1 MEQGI
6 YKWKL
11 ECTTSQSL
19 KVKDRKLTVSIFG
32 KNKNVQYSV
41 LLLLTVFGHL
51 VSAGIVAAKENCTQY
66 TNVVLENRLDKG
78 QSVTIQ
84 AEVAD
89 EPDERALGLMNRKK
103 IDKNK
108 GMLFVY
114 QFPSAPKFWMK
125 NTLISLDIIFSSYD
139 GRIIKIFEN
148 VPKMTEKK
156 VTAGDGVS
164 FVLEINSGLVEEFE
178 IDTSWTMNFT
188 DFFETTKPF
197 C

>member
-1 MEQGI
+1 ME
-6 YKWKL
+6 KK
-11 ECTTSQSL
+11 
-19 KVKDRKLTVSIFG
+19 
-32 KNKNVQYSV
+32 KNIWYLV
-41 LLLLTVFGHL
+41 LFLLAAFGHL
-51 VSAGIVAAKENCTQY
+51 VNSSIVFAKENCTQY
-66 TNVVLENRLDKG
+66 TSVLIENRFDKR

-103 IDKNK
+103 IGENK

-114 QFPSAPKFWMK
+114 HYPSAPQFWMK
-125 NTLISLDIIFSSYD
+125 NTLISLDILFSSHD

-164 FVLEINSGLVEEFE
+164 FVLEINSGLVEQFE
-178 IDTSWTMNFT
+178 IDASWIINFT

>member
-1 MEQGI
+1 MN
-6 YKWKL
+6 
-11 ECTTSQSL
+11 
-19 KVKDRKLTVSIFG
+19 IFG
-32 KNKNVQYSV
+32 KNKKVRYSV
-41 LLLLTVFGHL
+41 LFLLIAFEQL
-51 VSAGIVAAKENCTQY
+51 VNAGILVAKENCIQY
-66 TNVVLENRLDKG
+66 TNVVLDNRFDKG

-89 EPDERALGLMNRKK
+89 EPEERALGLMNRKK

-114 QFPSAPKFWMK
+114 HFPSAPQFWMK
-125 NTLISLDIIFSSYD
+125 NTLIPLDILFSSYD

-148 VPKMTEKK
+148 VPKMTDNK

-164 FVLEINSGLVEEFE
+164 FVLEINSGLVEEFK
-178 IDTSWTMNFT
+178 IDSRWIMNVT

>member
-1 MEQGI
+1 MN
-6 YKWKL
+6 
-11 ECTTSQSL
+11 
-19 KVKDRKLTVSIFG
+19 IFG
-32 KNKNVQYSV
+32 RNKNVQYAV
-41 LLLLTVFGHL
+41 LLLLTAIGHL
-51 VSAGIVAAKENCTQY
+51 VNAGVVAAKENCTKY
-66 TNVVLENRLDKG
+66 TNVVLDNRLDKG

-114 QFPSAPKFWMK
+114 HVPSAPKFWMK
-125 NTLISLDIIFSSYD
+125 NTLISLDIIFSRYD

-178 IDTSWTMNFT
+178 IDTNWIMNFT

>member
-1 MEQGI
+1 
-6 YKWKL
+6 
-11 ECTTSQSL
+11 
-19 KVKDRKLTVSIFG
+19 
-32 KNKNVQYSV
+32 
-41 LLLLTVFGHL
+41 
-51 VSAGIVAAKENCTQY
+51 
-66 TNVVLENRLDKG
+66 LDKR

-114 QFPSAPKFWMK
+114 HFPSAPQFWMK
-125 NTLISLDIIFSSYD
+125 NTLISLDILFSSYD

-148 VPKMTEKK
+148 VPKLTEKK

-178 IDTSWTMNFT
+178 IDASWIMNFT
-188 DFFETTKPF
+188 DFFEATKPF

>member
-1 MEQGI
+1 MG
-6 YKWKL
+6 
-11 ECTTSQSL
+11 CTTSQSL
-19 KVKDRKLTVSIFG
+19 KVKDRKLTVNLFG

-41 LLLLTVFGHL
+41 LLLLTAFGHL
-51 VSAGIVAAKENCTQY
+51 VNAGVVTAKENCAQY
-66 TNVVLENRLDKG
+66 TNVVLDNRLDKRK
-78 QSVTIQ
+78 SVTIQ

-89 EPDERALGLMNRKK
+89 EPDERAVGLMNRKK

-114 QFPSAPKFWMK
+114 HFPSAPKFWMK
-125 NTLISLDIIFSSYD
+125 NTSISLDIIFSSYD

-164 FVLEINSGLVEEFE
+164 FVLEINSGLVEEFK
-178 IDTSWTMNFT
+178 IDASWVMNFT
-188 DFFETTKPF
+188 DFFETTRPF

>member
-1 MEQGI
+1 MG
-6 YKWKL
+6 
-11 ECTTSQSL
+11 
-19 KVKDRKLTVSIFG
+19 IFG

-51 VSAGIVAAKENCTQY
+51 VNAGMVAAKENCTQY
-66 TNVVLENRLDKG
+66 TNVVLDNRFDKR
-78 QSVTIQ
+78 QSVTIL

-89 EPDERALGLMNRKK
+89 EPDERAIGLMNRTK
-103 IDKNK
+103 IGKNK

-114 QFPSAPKFWMK
+114 HVPSAPQFWMK
-125 NTLISLDIIFSSYD
+125 NTLISLDILFSSYD
-139 GRIIKIFEN
+139 GRIIKIFKN

-156 VTAGDGVS
+156 ITAGDGVS
-164 FVLEINSGLVEEFE
+164 FVLEINSGSVEKLE
-178 IDTSWTMNFT
+178 IDASWIMNFT

>member
-1 MEQGI
+1 
-6 YKWKL
+6 
-11 ECTTSQSL
+11 
-19 KVKDRKLTVSIFG
+19 VNIFG
-32 KNKNVQYSV
+32 KSKNVQYSV
-41 LLLLTVFGHL
+41 VLLLTAFGHL
-51 VSAGIVAAKENCTQY
+51 VDAGIVAAKENCIQY
-66 TNVVLENRLDKG
+66 TNVVLDNRLDQR

-89 EPDERALGLMNRKK
+89 EPDERATGLMNRKK

-114 QFPSAPKFWMK
+114 HLPSSPKFWMK
-125 NTLISLDIIFSSYD
+125 NTLISLDILFSSYD

-148 VPKMTEKK
+148 VPKMTEKE
-156 VTAGDGVS
+156 VTAGDGIS

-178 IDTSWTMNFT
+178 IDASWIMNFT

>member
-1 MEQGI
+1 M
-6 YKWKL
+6 

-51 VSAGIVAAKENCTQY
+51 VNASIVAAKENCTQH
-66 TNVVLENRLDKG
+66 TNVVLDSRLDKG

-114 QFPSAPKFWMK
+114 HFPSAPQFWMK
-125 NTLISLDIIFSSYD
+125 NTLISLDILFSSHD
-139 GRIIKIFEN
+139 GRILEIFEN
-148 VPKMTEKK
+148 VPKLTEKK

-178 IDTSWTMNFT
+178 IDASWIMNFT

>member
-1 MEQGI
+1 MG
-6 YKWKL
+6 Y
-11 ECTTSQSL
+11 TAPQSL
-19 KVKDRKLTVSIFG
+19 KVKDRKLTVIILG
-32 KNKNVQYSV
+32 KNKNVWYSL
-41 LLLLTVFGHL
+41 LLLLTAFGHL
-51 VSAGIVAAKENCTQY
+51 VNAVNVIAKENCTQY
-66 TNVVLENRLDKG
+66 TNVVLENRLDKR

-114 QFPSAPKFWMK
+114 HFPSAPQFWMK
-125 NTLISLDIIFSSYD
+125 NTLISLDILFSSYD

-148 VPKMTEKK
+148 VPKLTEKK

-178 IDTSWTMNFT
+178 IDASWIMNFT
-188 DFFETTKPF
+188 DFFEATKPF

>member
-1 MEQGI
+1 M
-6 YKWKL
+6 Y
-11 ECTTSQSL
+11 
-19 KVKDRKLTVSIFG
+19 RKLTLIIFG
-32 KNKNVQYSV
+32 KNKNVWYSV
-41 LLLLTVFGHL
+41 LFLLTAFGHL
-51 VSAGIVAAKENCTQY
+51 VNAVNVIAKENCTQY
-66 TNVVLENRLDKG
+66 TTVVLDNWSDKR

-89 EPDERALGLMNRKK
+89 DPDERALGLMNRKK

-114 QFPSAPKFWMK
+114 HFPSAPQFWMK
-125 NTLISLDIIFSSYD
+125 NTLISLDILFSSYD

-148 VPKMTEKK
+148 VPKLTEKK

-178 IDTSWTMNFT
+178 IDASWIINFT
-188 DFFETTKPF
+188 DFFETKKPF

>member
-1 MEQGI
+1 MN
-6 YKWKL
+6 
-11 ECTTSQSL
+11 
-19 KVKDRKLTVSIFG
+19 IFG
-32 KNKNVQYSV
+32 KNKKVRYSV
-41 LLLLTVFGHL
+41 LFLLIAFEQL
-51 VSAGIVAAKENCTQY
+51 VNAGILVAKENCIQY
-66 TNVVLENRLDKG
+66 TNVVLDNRFDKRL
-78 QSVTIQ
+78 SVIIQ

-89 EPDERALGLMNRKK
+89 EPVERALGLMNRKK

-114 QFPSAPKFWMK
+114 HFPSAPQFWMK
-125 NTLISLDIIFSSYD
+125 NTLIPLDILFSSYD

-148 VPKMTEKK
+148 VPKMTDKK

-164 FVLEINSGLVEEFE
+164 FVLEINSGLVEEFK
-178 IDTSWTMNFT
+178 IDSRWIMNVT

>member
-1 MEQGI
+1 MN
-6 YKWKL
+6 
-11 ECTTSQSL
+11 
-19 KVKDRKLTVSIFG
+19 IFE
-32 KNKNVQYSV
+32 KNKNVQHSV

-51 VSAGIVAAKENCTQY
+51 INAGIVAAKENCTQY

-114 QFPSAPKFWMK
+114 HFPSAPQFWMK
-125 NTLISLDIIFSSYD
+125 NTLISVSYTHLTL
-139 GRIIKIFEN
+139 
-148 VPKMTEKK
+148 P
-156 VTAGDGVS
+156 
-164 FVLEINSGLVEEFE
+164 
-178 IDTSWTMNFT
+178 
-188 DFFETTKPF
+188 TKA
-197 C
+197 

>member
-1 MEQGI
+1 MEC
-6 YKWKL
+6 K
-11 ECTTSQSL
+11 TSQSL
-19 KVKDRKLTVSIFG
+19 KVKDRRLTVNIFE
-32 KNKNVQYSV
+32 KNKNVQHSV

-51 VSAGIVAAKENCTQY
+51 INAGIVAAKENCTQH
-66 TNVVLENRLDKG
+66 TNVVLDSRLEKG

-114 QFPSAPKFWMK
+114 HFPSAPKFWMK

>member
-1 MEQGI
+1 MG
-6 YKWKL
+6 Y
-11 ECTTSQSL
+11 TTPQSL
-19 KVKDRKLTVSIFG
+19 KVKDRKLTVIIFG
-32 KNKNVQYSV
+32 KNKNVRYSV
-41 LLLLTVFGHL
+41 LFLLTAFGHL
-51 VSAGIVAAKENCTQY
+51 VGAGIVVAKENCAQY
-66 TNVVLENRLDKG
+66 TNVVLDNGLDKR
-78 QSVTIQ
+78 QSVVIK

-114 QFPSAPKFWMK
+114 HFPSAPQFWMK

-148 VPKMTEKK
+148 VPKMTEEK

-178 IDTSWTMNFT
+178 IDASWIMNFT

>member
-1 MEQGI
+1 MN
-6 YKWKL
+6 
-11 ECTTSQSL
+11 
-19 KVKDRKLTVSIFG
+19 IFG
-32 KNKNVQYSV
+32 KNKIVQYSV
-41 LLLLTVFGHL
+41 LLLLTAFGYL
-51 VSAGIVAAKENCTQY
+51 VNAGIVVAKENCTQY
-66 TNVVLENRLDKG
+66 TNVVLDNRLDKR

-114 QFPSAPKFWMK
+114 HSPSAPKFWMK
-125 NTLISLDIIFSSYD
+125 NTLISLDILFSSYD

-148 VPKMTEKK
+148 VPKMNEKK
-156 VTAGDGVS
+156 ITAGNGIS
-164 FVLEINSGLVEEFE
+164 FVLEINSGVVEEFE
-178 IDTSWTMNFT
+178 IDPSWIMNFT

>member
-1 MEQGI
+1 M
-6 YKWKL
+6 

-32 KNKNVQYSV
+32 KNKNIQYSV

-51 VSAGIVAAKENCTQY
+51 VNACMVAAKENCTQY
-66 TNVVLENRLDKG
+66 TNVVLVNTLDKR
-78 QSVTIQ
+78 QIVTFQ

-89 EPDERALGLMNRKK
+89 EPDERALGLMNRKI

-114 QFPSAPKFWMK
+114 HFPSAPKFWMK

-148 VPKMTEKK
+148 VPKMTEKI

-178 IDTSWTMNFT
+178 IDSSWIMNFT

>member
-1 MEQGI
+1 MN
-6 YKWKL
+6 
-11 ECTTSQSL
+11 
-19 KVKDRKLTVSIFG
+19 IFG
-32 KNKNVQYSV
+32 KNKNVRYSV
-41 LLLLTVFGHL
+41 LFLLTAFGQL
-51 VSAGIVAAKENCTQY
+51 VHTGIVSAKENCIQY
-66 TNVVLENRLDKG
+66 TDVVLVNRFDKR

-114 QFPSAPKFWMK
+114 HSPSAPKFWMK
-125 NTLISLDIIFSSYD
+125 NTSISLDIIFSSYD
-139 GRIIKIFEN
+139 GKIIKIFEN

-178 IDTSWTMNFT
+178 IDASWIMNFT

>member
-1 MEQGI
+1 MG
-6 YKWKL
+6 Y
-11 ECTTSQSL
+11 TTPQSL
-19 KVKDRKLTVSIFG
+19 KVKDRKITVIIFG
-32 KNKNVQYSV
+32 KNKSVQYSV
-41 LLLLTVFGHL
+41 LIILTAFGHL
-51 VSAGIVAAKENCTQY
+51 VGAGIVVAKENCAQY
-66 TNVVLENRLDKG
+66 TNVVLDNGLDKR
-78 QSVTIQ
+78 QSVVIK

-114 QFPSAPKFWMK
+114 HFPSAPQFWMK
-125 NTLISLDIIFSSYD
+125 NTLISLDILFSSYD

-148 VPKMTEKK
+148 VPKMTEEK

-178 IDTSWTMNFT
+178 IDTSWIMNFT
-188 DFFETTKPF
+188 DFFEATKPF

>member
-1 MEQGI
+1 MG
-6 YKWKL
+6 Y
-11 ECTTSQSL
+11 TTSKPL
-19 KVKDRKLTVSIFG
+19 KVKDRKLTVNIFG
-32 KNKNVQYSV
+32 RNKNVQYSV
-41 LLLLTVFGHL
+41 LLLFTAFGHL
-51 VSAGIVAAKENCTQY
+51 VNAGIVAAKENCTQY
-66 TNVVLENRLDKG
+66 TNVVLNNMLDKRH
-78 QSVTIQ
+78 SVTFQ

-114 QFPSAPKFWMK
+114 RSPSAPKFWMK
-125 NTLISLDIIFSSYD
+125 NTLISLDILFSSYD

-148 VPKMTEKK
+148 VPKLTEKK

-178 IDTSWTMNFT
+178 IDASWIMNFT

>member
-1 MEQGI
+1 MG
-6 YKWKL
+6 Y
-11 ECTTSQSL
+11 TTSQSL
-19 KVKDRKLTVSIFG
+19 KVKDRKLTVNIFG
-32 KNKNVQYSV
+32 KNKNVRYSV
-41 LLLLTVFGHL
+41 LFLLAAFGHL
-51 VSAGIVAAKENCTQY
+51 VNASNVFAKENCTQY
-66 TNVVLENRLDKG
+66 TNVVIDNGLDKR

-114 QFPSAPKFWMK
+114 HFPSAPQFWMK
-125 NTLISLDIIFSSYD
+125 NTLISLDILFSSYD

-148 VPKMTEKK
+148 VPKLTEKK

-178 IDTSWTMNFT
+178 IDASWIMNFT
-188 DFFETTKPF
+188 DFFEATKPF

>member
-1 MEQGI
+1 
-6 YKWKL
+6 
-11 ECTTSQSL
+11 
-19 KVKDRKLTVSIFG
+19 
-32 KNKNVQYSV
+32 
-41 LLLLTVFGHL
+41 
-51 VSAGIVAAKENCTQY
+51 
-66 TNVVLENRLDKG
+66 
-78 QSVTIQ
+78 
-84 AEVAD
+84 
-89 EPDERALGLMNRKK
+89 MNRKK

-178 IDTSWTMNFT
+178 IDASWIMNFT